1 MIKLILSH
9 LSFILPIFICLY
21 IFGLR
26 VEKEKH
32 FLVIFISCFLFI
44 VTLMT
49 ITMEP
54 TINYFSGIGLD
65 KISLISIR
73 LCFAFLVYLLS
84 FITCFLSYKVDFFIC
99 LFLVTCSYISQHM
112 SRIVVNIIALYF
124 EIPYWLDFLLC
135 LTSWILIYPL
145 IFYIFVYRLKNK
157 ELSVSNKW
165 QLIIATIPILF
176 CIVLNSYGGVAIDS
190 TFGNLILDIFILCTT
205 VLGMFLE
212 YLMTLGK
219 DMELEKAQISRMLKE
234 QKEQYLFEKQL
245 IDLVNI
251 KAHDLKHQ
259 MNDNQSISKEYL
271 ENTKKIIGDYDASFS
286 TGVPSIDIILTK
298 KSRECQRHNI
308 ELTCM
313 VDAKCLSFVEEIDI
327 YSLFGNI
334 IDNAIEASRKIE
346 NKQRRVITLSVSHNN
361 CFIMIHESNYFDG
374 NINIKNGIPQTSKG
388 NTDYHGYGIK
398 SIKSICEKYEG
409 NLKINAEKGIYNLDI
424 LIPMVN
430 KIID

>member
-1 MIKLILSH
+1 MKLILSH

-26 VEKEKH
+26 VKKKKH
-32 FLVIFISCFLFI
+32 FWIIFISCFLFTMLCMI
-44 VTLMT
+44 LTMDLTVDFFSNLGINEIG
-49 ITMEP
+49 IT
-54 TINYFSGIGLD
+54 TVRVF
-65 KISLISIR
+65 
-73 LCFAFLVYLLS
+73 FAFLVYIFS
-84 FITCFLSYKVDFFIC
+84 FITCFISYDVDFYIC
-99 LFLVTCSYISQHM
+99 LFLVTCSYTSQHM
-112 SRIVVNIIALYF
+112 SRVLVNIVELYYT
-124 EIPYWLDFLLC
+124 PSYWMDGLLC
-135 LTSWILIYPL
+135 LISWIVVFPL
-145 IFYIFVYRLKNK
+145 IFYIFVYKLKNK

-165 QLIIATIPILF
+165 QLMIASIPILF
-176 CIVLNSYGGVAIDS
+176 CIFLNSYGGIAIDS
-190 TFGNLILDIFILCTT
+190 TFGKLILDIFILCTT
-205 VLGMFLE
+205 ILGMFLE

-219 DMELEKAQISRMLKE
+219 DMELEKVQISKMLKE

-245 IDLVNI
+245 IDLINI

-259 MNDNQSISKEYL
+259 MNDNLSISKDYL
-271 ENTKKIIGDYDASFS
+271 ENTKNIIGEYDASFS

-346 NKQRRVITLSVSHNN
+346 NKQKRVISLSVNQTN
-361 CFIMIHESNYFDG
+361 YFVMIHESNYFDG
-374 NINIKNGIPQTSKG
+374 NITIRNGIPQTSKG

-398 SIKSICEKYEG
+398 SIKAICEKYEG
-409 NLKINAEKGIYNLDI
+409 NLKIEAEKGVYNLDI
-424 LIPMVN
+424 LIPMNCQN
-430 KIID
+430 KK